1 MICKKCGGN
10 NPDDANFCLF
20 CGTGLGEKHSSLQE
34 DERNTLP
41 PVPSEQYASN
51 QVYRPETEGKPPKKR
66 KGLVITGI
74 LVAVVLVAGAV
85 IGVIFGWNAYQGNRF
100 HEQLSLG
107 EKYLNEMNYEEAV
120 IALQAAV
127 EIDPKNPEPY
137 LLLADAYIAQEKYTE
152 AQDILNQGYEA
163 TGGSSEIANKQEEVK
178 ELLEENT
185 GKEEEPEEQ
194 PEEEATRQIFPEAFI
209 ENNGNVYYWQY
220 TEDSFEQE
228 GLMGNFTPVT
238 ETENSLVCMS
248 PEGDTKILY
257 TGRGNGGILL
267 LSGRIYFTQPADASH
282 SAKVCSVDLNGGDF
296 QSMDGSL
303 LAADVEQNLLI
314 VSLNGEIQSVD
325 PAGNRTSLTY
335 GNFLSLSE
343 GTLIYWVSE
352 NEGNAARL
360 DAVELDGSGQRTL
373 ASFSIAQWS
382 NMGGPAFTVQTVD
395 DTVYFFFGIY
405 GGTGMFLQEG
415 RIYAANLDGSGFE
428 EITEAASSLFYVY
441 EENGIPMLLYN
452 TDSSLSGA
460 NVYPGADTPT
470 GATSSLCM
478 NLETG
483 DTETV
488 DKPLGPAERAFSD
501 EEGNY
506 WVYQGLSG
514 EPVQLIAAKEGYT
527 QGSLGEASEGEQC
540 SWIESMDLSKE
551 YMYFTVITAERHLD
565 LDMGWR
571 PGFQRISTEV
581 YRKNIASGEAELLYS
596 Y

>member
-34 DERNTLP
+34 DGRNTLP

-335 GNFLSLSE
+335 EIFLAFQKVLSFTGFLKTR
-343 GTLIYWVSE
+343 GTQSGWTLWNWMVPASE
-352 NEGNAARL
+352 HWL
-360 DAVELDGSGQRTL
+360 L
-373 ASFSIAQWS
+373 
-382 NMGGPAFTVQTVD
+382 
-395 DTVYFFFGIY
+395 
-405 GGTGMFLQEG
+405 FL
-415 RIYAANLDGSGFE
+415 L
-428 EITEAASSLFYVY
+428 
-441 EENGIPMLLYN
+441 
-452 TDSSLSGA
+452 LSGA
-460 NVYPGADTPT
+460 IWAVPPLQCRQLTIQCISFLVYMG
-470 GATSSLCM
+470 
-478 NLETG
+478 
-483 DTETV
+483 
-488 DKPLGPAERAFSD
+488 ERECSFKRDGSM
-501 EEGNY
+501 
-506 WVYQGLSG
+506 L
-514 EPVQLIAAKEGYT
+514 LI
-527 QGSLGEASEGEQC
+527 
-540 SWIESMDLSKE
+540 
-551 YMYFTVITAERHLD
+551 
-565 LDMGWR
+565 
-571 PGFQRISTEV
+571 
-581 YRKNIASGEAELLYS
+581 
-596 Y
+596 